1 MAALVYYLF
10 VWPLSHLPLWILYRY
25 SDLLY
30 LLLISVV
37 PYRRKVIDSNLK
49 NSFPEKSEREIKQL
63 RRKFYRHF
71 SDIVIEG
78 VKNLSISK
86 KELLSRISVVNPELM
101 DHLYQQNKSV
111 LLVSGHYNNWEWMIT
126 AQSMLFPHKAM
137 GIGMPMS
144 SKFWDKKV
152 TTQRER
158 FGMKVI
164 HSANY
169 RAEIEARK
177 EENIAVLNLSDQS
190 PGDSRKS
197 YWMNFLNRPTAV
209 LFGAE
214 QMANEYDL
222 AVVFFV
228 VRKMKRGFYTVELKL
243 ISDQARTNDWGQIT
257 ETHTKLLEKEIQKH
271 PEQWIWS
278 HKRWKRE
285 VPGDLKQLKKEQYE
299 KFNQRFRNA

>member
-1 MAALVYYLF
+1 MAAVAYYLF
-10 VWPLSHLPLWILYRY
+10 VWPLSHLPLWILYRF

-30 LLLISVV
+30 VLLISIF
-37 PYRRKVIDSNLK
+37 PYRKNVIDSNLSA
-49 NSFPEKSEREIKQL
+49 SFPEKSEREIKQM

-86 KELLSRISVVNPELM
+86 NELLSRISVVNPELM
-101 DHLYQQNKSV
+101 VRLFAQQKSV

-126 AQSMLFPHKAM
+126 SQSMLFPHKAM

-144 SKFWDKKV
+144 SKFWDQKV
-152 TTQRER
+152 NAQRER

-169 RAEIEARK
+169 LAEIENHK
-177 EENIAVLNLSDQS
+177 DQEIAILTLADQS
-190 PGDSRKS
+190 PGNSRKS
-197 YWMNFLNRPTAV
+197 FWMNFLNQPTAV

-214 QMANEYDL
+214 QLANEFDF
-222 AVVFFV
+222 AVVFFAI
-228 VRKMKRGFYTVELKL
+228 RKVKRGNYSVELKL
-243 ISDQARTNDWGQIT
+243 ITDEPRSLNWGEITQA
-257 ETHTKLLEKEIQKH
+257 HAKLLEQEIRKH

-285 VPGDLKQLKKEQYE
+285 VPSDLDQLKQEQHE
-299 KFNQRFRNA
+299 KFNRRFRSI

>member
-1 MAALVYYLF
+1 MAAIAYYLF
-10 VWPLSHLPLWILYRY
+10 VWPLSHLPLWILYRF

-101 DHLYQQNKSV
+101 DRLYQQNKSV
-111 LLVSGHYNNWEWMIT
+111 LLVSGHYNNWEWLIT

-169 RAEIEARK
+169 RAEIEARTN
-177 EENIAVLNLSDQS
+177 EAIAVLTLADQS

-214 QMANEYDL
+214 QMANEYDFT
-222 AVVFFV
+222 VVFFV
-228 VRKMKRGFYTVELKL
+228 VRKMKRGFYAVELKL
-243 ISDQARTNDWGQIT
+243 ISDQARTSDWGQIT
-257 ETHTKLLEKEIQKH
+257 EAHTQLLEQVIRKT

-285 VPGDLKQLKKEQYE
+285 EPSDLKKLKKEQHE

>member
-1 MAALVYYLF
+1 MAAISYYLF
-10 VWPLSHLPLWILYRY
+10 VWPLSHLPLWILYRF

-37 PYRRKVIDSNLK
+37 PYRRKVIESNLK
-49 NSFPEKSEREIKQL
+49 KSYPEKSEREIKQL

-101 DHLYQQNKSV
+101 DPLYMQNKSV
-111 LLVSGHYNNWEWMIT
+111 LLVSGHFNNWEWMIT

-152 TTQRER
+152 TSQRER

-177 EENIAVLNLSDQS
+177 EENIAILTLGDQS

-222 AVVFFV
+222 AVLFFV

-243 ISDQARTNDWGQIT
+243 ISDQARTSDWGQIT

-285 VPGDLKQLKKEQYE
+285 VPSDLKQLKKEQHE
-299 KFNQRFRNA
+299 KFNQRYRNA

>member
-1 MAALVYYLF
+1 MAAVAYYLF
-10 VWPLSHLPLWILYRY
+10 VWPLSHLPLWLLYCFSDILYV
-25 SDLLY
+25 
-30 LLLISVV
+30 LLISIF
-37 PYRRKVIDSNLK
+37 PYRKNVIDSNLSV
-49 NSFPEKSEREIKQL
+49 SFPEKSEREIKQL

-101 DHLYQQNKSV
+101 DHLYQQHKSV

-126 AQSMLFPHKAM
+126 AQALLFKHKAM
-137 GIGMPMS
+137 GIGMPMT

-152 TTQRER
+152 NTQRER

-169 RAEIEARK
+169 RTEIEARK
-177 EENIAVLNLSDQS
+177 DQDIAILTLTDQS

-197 YWMNFLNRPTAV
+197 YWTTFMSRPTAV

-228 VRKMKRGFYTVELKL
+228 IHKKKRGFYSVELKL
-243 ISDQARTNDWGQIT
+243 LTDEPRALGWGEIT
-257 ETHTKLLEKEIQKH
+257 ETHARLLEKEIRQH

-278 HKRWKRE
+278 HKRWKRNI
-285 VPGDLKQLKKEQYE
+285 PDDLDQLKQEQHE
-299 KFNQRFRNA
+299 KFNRRFRSI

>member
-1 MAALVYYLF
+1 MAAVAYYLF
-10 VWPLSHLPLWILYRY
+10 VWPLSHLPLWILYRF

-30 LLLISVV
+30 VLLISIF
-37 PYRRKVIDSNLK
+37 PYRKHVIDSNLSA
-49 NSFPEKSEREIKQL
+49 SFPEKSEREIKQL

-101 DHLYQQNKSV
+101 DRLFAQHKSV

-126 AQSMLFPHKAM
+126 AQSLLFPYKAM

-144 SKFWDKKV
+144 SKFWDQKV
-152 TTQRER
+152 NTQRER

-169 RAEIEARK
+169 RTEIEACK
-177 EENIAVLNLSDQS
+177 EEKMAILTLSDQS

-214 QMANEYDL
+214 QLANEYDF

-228 VRKMKRGFYTVELKL
+228 VRKVKRGNYSVELKL
-243 ISDQARTNDWGQIT
+243 IADEPRLLNWGEIT
-257 ETHTKLLEKEIQKH
+257 EGHAKLLEQEIRQH
-271 PEQWIWS
+271 PQQWIWS

-285 VPGDLKQLKKEQYE
+285 VPADLDQLKQEQHE
-299 KFNQRFRNA
+299 KFNRRFRSQ

>member
-10 VWPLSHLPLWILYRY
+10 VWPLSHLPLWILYRF

-37 PYRRKVIDSNLK
+37 PYRRKVIDSNLR

-101 DHLYQQNKSV
+101 DRLYQQNKSL

-126 AQSMLFPHKAM
+126 AQSMLFQHKAM

-158 FGMKVI
+158 FGMNVI

-169 RAEIEARK
+169 REEIEARTN
-177 EENIAVLNLSDQS
+177 EAIAILTLADQS

-222 AVVFFV
+222 AVVFFAIH
-228 VRKMKRGFYTVELKL
+228 KIKRGVYSIELKL
-243 ISDQARTNDWGQIT
+243 ITDEPRKLSWGEIT
-257 ETHTKLLEKEIQKH
+257 KTHTRLLEENIRRN

-278 HKRWKRE
+278 HKRWKRILPE
-285 VPGDLKQLKKEQYE
+285 DLDQLKKEQHE
-299 KFNQRFRNA
+299 KFNRRFRSA